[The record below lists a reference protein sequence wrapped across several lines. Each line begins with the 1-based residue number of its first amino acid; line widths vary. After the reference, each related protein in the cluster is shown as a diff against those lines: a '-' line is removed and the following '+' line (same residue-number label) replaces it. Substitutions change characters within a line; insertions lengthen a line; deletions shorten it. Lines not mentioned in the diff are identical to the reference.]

1 MEVRNLMDGPF
12 RPIKSCFLEIIQFDD
27 TKKAAIQLNVDGFTT
42 MPCNDAEYEE
52 RSYLIPDSK
61 LALYIGWNL
70 IRGGFRIAMMNM
82 FKKGV
87 N

>member
-1 MEVRNLMDGPF
+1 MEVRNLMDSSF
-12 RPIKSCFLEIIQFDD
+12 RPIKSCLLGVTQSEDAKQ
-27 TKKAAIQLNVDGFTT
+27 AAILMGLTGFTT
-42 MPCNDAEYEE
+42 MPCDDAEYEE

>member
-1 MEVRNLMDGPF
+1 MEVCNLMDGPF
-12 RPIKSCFLEIIQFDD
+12 RPIKSCGLGIIQFDD
-27 TKKAAIQLNVDGFTT
+27 TKKAALQLNIDGFTT
-42 MPCNDAEYEE
+42 MPCDDAEYEE

-61 LALYIGWNL
+61 LALYLGWNL
-70 IRGGFRIAMMNM
+70 IRGGFRITMMNI

>member
-1 MEVRNLMDGPF
+1 MEKKNLMDGPF
-12 RPIKSCFLEIIQFDD
+12 RPIKSCLLGVVQFED
-27 TKKAAIQLNVDGFTT
+27 TKRAAIQMDLDGFTT
-42 MPCNDAEYEE
+42 MPCDDAEYEE

-61 LALYIGWNL
+61 LAFYIGWNL